1 MNSEE
6 AIRIPWQ
13 IKELTEQ
20 VKCLKVQLEDA
31 ERRYRDARIAGV
43 DMEIENEKLRLELEK
58 PREEH
63 LASLV
68 RKLEGTCGAVCGI
81 TTGMVGTRT
90 FRQTPRLLGSAG
102 AVSRLKKHWLYLR
115 QNDEVHNIR
124 RLCVYTNHS
133 NCPFLARWSCWPSD
147 LLGN

>member
-43 DMEIENEKLRLELEK
+43 DMEIENEKLRRELEK

-68 RKLEGTCGAVCGI
+68 RKMG
-81 TTGMVGTRT
+81 GTRCASLWHYSGEGWGAYFST
-90 FRQTPRLLGSAG
+90 DTTP
-102 AVSRLKKHWLYLR
+102 SR
-115 QNDEVHNIR
+115 ER
-124 RLCVYTNHS
+124 RSCKS
-133 NCPFLARWSCWPSD
+133 PEEALAIFEAE
-147 LLGN
+147 